1 MEIIIIKN
9 LEVINVFKI
18 MLVDKD
24 YVIDIS
30 ITHQKKKMV
39 DFGPIVM
46 HFSFI

>member
-1 MEIIIIKN
+1 MKIIIIKN

-30 ITHQKKKMV
+30 NTPKKNGG
-39 DFGPIVM
+39 FWTNS
-46 HFSFI
+46 HAF

>member
-30 ITHQKKKMV
+30 NTPKKKMV

>member
-30 ITHQKKKMV
+30 ITHQKKMV